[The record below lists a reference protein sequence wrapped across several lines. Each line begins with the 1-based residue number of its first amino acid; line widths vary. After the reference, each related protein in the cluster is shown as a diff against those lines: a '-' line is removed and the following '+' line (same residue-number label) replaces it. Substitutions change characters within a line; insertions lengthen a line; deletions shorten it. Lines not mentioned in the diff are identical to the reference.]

1 MHNELEVLAGDVKG
15 LHSNDLE
22 QVVVEW
28 DLDGFKQ
35 AVAKLNMG
43 SFEWATLGLCKLKK
57 QIWGIYKCKKEGIC
71 TSTLRQ
77 SK

>member
-1 MHNELEVLAGDVKG
+1 VLAGAAKG

-28 DLDGFKQ
+28 DSDSFEQ
-35 AVAKLNMG
+35 AAAKLNMG

-57 QIWGIYKCKKEGIC
+57 QTQGIYKCKKEGIC

-77 SK
+77 SKWYEKW